1 MPIALPPEEK
11 SLTVFPRDSPAIQ
24 LEALAKQEAADLIVA
39 GAFGHGKLREWILGG
54 VTRDL
59 LGQSSRC
66 QLMAH

>member
-1 MPIALPPEEK
+1 LRAEISTPSSPYATALPSSSK
-11 SLTVFPRDSPAIQ
+11 RSQ
-24 LEALAKQEAADLIVA
+24 QEAADLIVA